1 MTDDLRWAVRY
12 AFLEDLWRDRPRVV
26 VDAGLE
32 AALREGS
39 RGRGGEGPLDALID
53 ALVPRVP
60 KARCWMAVADEAV
73 ARELAQTRPGTGF
86 LPRGSF
92 ADVVAHRDW
101 AVALVELSALHD
113 DAPGGPRL
121 REVLAQRAQEGRTV
135 VVSARSAPGQEDEDA
150 GFAALSELL
159 EGELGGGR
167 IFGVYRPPMAA
178 VIDFGDGEDAGG
190 EAQEDEGGEDEDD
203 GRAGVAVGAGANED
217 AYDED
222 DDEGADDEDEDVALS
237 FDNTLGSQSPAFVEY
252 VAVAGE
258 VPALPV
264 GMTLVELPAG
274 APSPEQS
281 SDGALRTQ
289 LVQAQ
294 RQAELAAIDRQALL
308 EKVDALESDKARLEQ
323 QTTELRD
330 HLARAVTEDAP
341 QAVEAAQRLQAALA
355 DNQALR
361 WKVQQ
366 QDRELQAAKARPVE
380 ALEAEVAALRA
391 ELEARGDDEEE
402 DAATRVDEGDGDGES
417 EATVPDDAAVV
428 DAETLDDELGDDG
441 ELEDDD
447 ALEDGEDGE
456 AAERE
461 MVDPYDRAGE
471 RGELMLL
478 ASQAEDAA
486 LRMRYRSAMVEL
498 DRLIHRVERGGIGA
512 LPLRQ
517 ALVSLRRR
525 LQS

>member
-39 RGRGGEGPLDALID
+39 RGRGGEGPLDELVD
-53 ALVPRVP
+53 ALVPRVS
-60 KARCWMAVADEAV
+60 KARTWMAVADEAV

-113 DAPGGPRL
+113 DAPGGKRL
-121 REVLAQRAQEGRTV
+121 REVLAERAQEGRTV
-135 VVSARSAPGQEDEDA
+135 IVSARSAPGQEDEDA
-150 GFAALSELL
+150 GFAALSQLL
-159 EGELGGGR
+159 DDELGGGR

-178 VIDFGDGEDAGG
+178 VIDFGQDSDEGDDEDAD
-190 EAQEDEGGEDEDD
+190 EAREGDESAGDADEED
-203 GRAGVAVGAGANED
+203 
-217 AYDED
+217 
-222 DDEGADDEDEDVALS
+222 ADDEEVPLS

-252 VAVAGE
+252 VAVAGRAP
-258 VPALPV
+258 VLPE

-274 APSPEQS
+274 APSVEQS
-281 SDGALRTQ
+281 SDGALRAQ

-294 RQAELAAIDRQALL
+294 RQAELAAIDRQTLL
-308 EKVDALESDKARLEQ
+308 EKVDALESAQARLEQ
-323 QTTELRD
+323 QAAELRD
-330 HLARAVTEDAP
+330 HLARAVTEEAP
-341 QAVEAAQRLQAALA
+341 QAAEAAQRLQAALA

-361 WKVQQ
+361 WKSQQ
-366 QDRELQAAKARPVE
+366 LERELEAAKARPVE

-391 ELEARGDDEEE
+391 ELAARVDERVDDDGGGAGDGESTDVSAGDGAAEGEGTDANADEDGGVDAYAGEDDEESE
-402 DAATRVDEGDGDGES
+402 DDGDGEYA
-417 EATVPDDAAVV
+417 EPD
-428 DAETLDDELGDDG
+428 TG
-441 ELEDDD
+441 E
-447 ALEDGEDGE
+447 
-456 AAERE
+456 
-461 MVDPYDRAGE
+461 RAGE
-471 RGELMLL
+471 RGELLMLG
-478 ASQAEDAA
+478 SEAEDAA
-486 LRMRYRSAMVEL
+486 LRIRYRSAFVEL

-512 LPLRQ
+512 LQLRQ
-517 ALVSLRRR
+517 ALVSVRRR